1 MHLIIGKDKKKVE
14 KSTAQLKADDS
25 TASAPTAEQLR
36 TALLALQKEPLP
48 VSPQEK
54 EGYFMNQV
62 SLGEQMA
69 SQGEFL
75 YICIVLEKT

>member
-1 MHLIIGKDKKKVE
+1 V
-14 KSTAQLKADDS
+14 DDA

-69 SQGEFL
+69 SQGEFS
-75 YICIVLEKT
+75 YIYALSEKVNGVQVLPSTCLLPSPFTEH